1 MKAEKNRKYYCD
13 FKSASLARG
22 IGPVANSVSASI
34 GLEMGPVLFGSV
46 RGTQRNVTGQIASKF
61 SLESFFHAA
70 FESKQIDSEI
80 IVQNGLKEANQRVYE
95 YSAKMLSASR
105 VTNTGLFSVFDGK
118 NITAA
123 RTGDEDGFL
132 WREGE
137 LTPLFRREGE
147 LARAQRLERFIG
159 ANKQLLADIST
170 LEVRQGDVVWL
181 TNFPVPNLR
190 MIADLPF
197 EELTAEGIVLE
208 LVSRFRKI
216 IQANKDEA
224 PMCGVFVFENPPI
237 LLMNEQL

>member
-1 MKAEKNRKYYCD
+1 MTKKDRVYYCD
-13 FKSASLARG
+13 FKSASLAG
-22 IGPVANSVSASI
+22 GVGPVANSVSSSI
-34 GLEMGPVLFGSV
+34 GLEMGPILFGTV

-70 FESKQIDSEI
+70 FDSDKIDSET

-105 VTNTGLFSVFDGK
+105 VTNTGLFSVFDGI

-132 WREGE
+132 WRSGE
-137 LTPLFRREGE
+137 LTPLFKREGE

-170 LEVRQGDVVWL
+170 LEVRKGDVIWL

-190 MIADLPF
+190 MVSGLAFD
-197 EELTAEGIVLE
+197 ELTAEGIALE
-208 LVSRFRKI
+208 LVSRFRKV
-216 IQANKDEA
+216 IQVDKDEA
-224 PMCGVFVFENPPI
+224 PICGVFVFENPPI
-237 LLMNEQL
+237 LLTNEQN